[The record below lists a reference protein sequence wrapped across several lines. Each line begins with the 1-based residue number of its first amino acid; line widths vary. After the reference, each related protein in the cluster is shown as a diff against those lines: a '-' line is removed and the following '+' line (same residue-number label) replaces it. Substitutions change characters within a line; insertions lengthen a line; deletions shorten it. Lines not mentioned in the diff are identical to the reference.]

1 MKPFSGVI
9 GSAHWYICSCFST
22 V

>member
-9 GSAHWYICSCFST
+9 GSAHWYICSCFSA